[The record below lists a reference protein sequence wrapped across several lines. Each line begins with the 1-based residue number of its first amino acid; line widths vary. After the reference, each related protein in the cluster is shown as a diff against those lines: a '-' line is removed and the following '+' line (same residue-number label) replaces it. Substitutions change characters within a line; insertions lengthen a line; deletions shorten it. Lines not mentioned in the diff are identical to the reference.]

1 MVKSVTAMKKL
12 SNSWLIHG
20 DPEIV
25 IFITSFPVSNVG
37 ALPQAVNCPLGIIE
51 KKKENNKNIC
61 RKKFRSTKVQKCAN
75 ICILSRCIISKFN
88 SIPYLYILG
97 WVRYLYIVF
106 NAKLN
111 TSTFENMIIKVGFQ
125 QVIACSMQSH

>member
-37 ALPQAVNCPLGIIE
+37 ALPAGGPLPFGNHR
-51 KKKENNKNIC
+51 KEEGK
-61 RKKFRSTKVQKCAN
+61 
-75 ICILSRCIISKFN
+75 
-88 SIPYLYILG
+88 
-97 WVRYLYIVF
+97 
-106 NAKLN
+106 
-111 TSTFENMIIKVGFQ
+111 
-125 QVIACSMQSH
+125 